1 MEDGS
6 NYLII
11 DKLKKTF
18 VKHWSRLCELQARNP
33 TTGRPVD
40 KKFKCTGK
48 LHNFIQIL
56 ENLMCMKFSVFSK
69 NIDTMIIIRLCIF
82 LIKQWKAIPLI
93 AVVQK
98 QSIQR

>member
-1 MEDGS
+1 MEWLAWNTCFFTQRLDDRIKKLEEKEVSLDDLEDGS

-33 TTGRPVD
+33 TTGRPID

-48 LHNFIQIL
+48 LHHFI
-56 ENLMCMKFSVFSK
+56 
-69 NIDTMIIIRLCIF
+69 
-82 LIKQWKAIPLI
+82 
-93 AVVQK
+93 
-98 QSIQR
+98 